1 MHAILFIYFIFSIP
15 LDILN
20 GYDDL
25 MRISEQVASYL
36 FAFEN
41 DFLRKFSLTWKLLCQ
56 RLYQQHVHLHLADT
70 MLACII
76 TVTIQLNFKS
86 RNK

>member
-1 MHAILFIYFIFSIP
+1 MFNFAFT
-15 LDILN
+15 DILD

-25 MRISEQVASYL
+25 CRISEQISSYL

-41 DFLRKFSLTWKLLCQ
+41 DFLRKFNLTWTLLCQ
-56 RLYQQHVHLHLADT
+56 RLYQLHVYSNLTDT

-76 TVTIQLNFKS
+76 TVSIVII
-86 RNK
+86 

>member
-1 MHAILFIYFIFSIP
+1 M
-15 LDILN
+15 
-20 GYDDL
+20 G
-25 MRISEQVASYL
+25 ISEQVASYL

-76 TVTIQLNFKS
+76 TVIII
-86 RNK
+86 

>member
-1 MHAILFIYFIFSIP
+1 
-15 LDILN
+15 
-20 GYDDL
+20 

-56 RLYQQHVHLHLADT
+56 RLYQQYVHLHLADT

-76 TVTIQLNFKS
+76 TVIKYNFNLIKKHYYLFLKMFLVKG
-86 RNK
+86 RRIDFTPH